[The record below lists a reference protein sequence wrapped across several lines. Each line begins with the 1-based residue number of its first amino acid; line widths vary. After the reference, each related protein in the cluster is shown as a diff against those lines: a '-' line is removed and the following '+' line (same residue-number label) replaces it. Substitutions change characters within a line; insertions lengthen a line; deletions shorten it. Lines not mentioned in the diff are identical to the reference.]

1 MNTVLNRH
9 NVVLFMVLGML
20 VLLSFWMQFGL
31 LEEPNTDNTQAL
43 ANDPDYYVEYFTSFG
58 VDAEGMHYQL
68 EADRLVHYPLDNKA
82 LLDRPHLIQNPGG
95 DNPTHIYA
103 DSGWL
108 FSDGDEILLT
118 ENVKVIRTMP
128 QGSGLG
134 GAATTER
141 MRIKLKPKQSK
152 R

>member
-20 VLLSFWMQFGL
+20 VLLSIWMQFGL
-31 LEEPNTDNTQAL
+31 LEEPERDDAAVL

-58 VDAEGMHYQL
+58 VDADGMQYRL
-68 EADRLVHYPLDNKA
+68 EADRLVHYPIDNKA
-82 LLDRPHLIQNPGG
+82 LLDRPHLVQNLDG

-118 ENVKVIRTMP
+118 ENVKVIRTQP
-128 QGSGLG
+128 QGLGLG
-134 GAATTER
+134 GAATTDL
-141 MRIKLKPKQSK
+141 MRIKLKPKK
-152 R
+152 